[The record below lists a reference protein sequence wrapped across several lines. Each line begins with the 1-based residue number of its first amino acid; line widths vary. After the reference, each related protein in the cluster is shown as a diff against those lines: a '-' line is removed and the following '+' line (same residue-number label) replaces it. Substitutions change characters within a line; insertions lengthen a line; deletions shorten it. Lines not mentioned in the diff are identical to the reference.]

1 MTSSRWTENR
11 KLNQEIQKLLLQ
23 QQEQSLV
30 TNFSSSS
37 GIKEINAY
45 YYNTDWGI
53 WSKLLIKQGPEQVMN
68 EIEAKV
74 QIMIYI
80 VGIPIAFHLMNLQK
94 TSISNDR

>member
-45 YYNTDWGI
+45 YYNTD
-53 WSKLLIKQGPEQVMN
+53 
-68 EIEAKV
+68 
-74 QIMIYI
+74 
-80 VGIPIAFHLMNLQK
+80 
-94 TSISNDR
+94 